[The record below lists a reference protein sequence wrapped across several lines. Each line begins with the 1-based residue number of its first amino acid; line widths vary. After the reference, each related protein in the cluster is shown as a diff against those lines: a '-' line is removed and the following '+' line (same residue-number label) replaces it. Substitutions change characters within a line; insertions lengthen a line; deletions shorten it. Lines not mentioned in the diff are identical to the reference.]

1 MKRLKR
7 VAALLMAAVLTSG
20 ILAGCGEKPEEPPV
34 VTTEVPERLTVCL
47 GGALT
52 SLDPIRTTKTQDMT
66 VLCHLYE
73 NLLIPAVDENGAVTP
88 APGIAESWESKK
100 NADGSVTY
108 TFRLRSAK
116 WSDGTSVLA
125 RDFEY
130 AWKRLADPV
139 TASPNARLLSIVK
152 GFDEVQA
159 GADIDTLQVKALGPS
174 EFSVTITGSFDWFLR
189 EVCTAAATMPLQ
201 ETVVQEL
208 KAAAIAKNQ
217 ADAANGLPMTATWCS
232 DYTKLVTNGPYH
244 VESYDDASVTL
255 VSSDFY
261 WNEADRPAR
270 IRVVFNETAE
280 AGWALHS
287 AGVVDVLADVPA
299 ARLKEL
305 AQDAAWS
312 PLPTLTTTLL
322 LFNNNAA
329 PLDDPLV
336 RSALHLSVSRA
347 ALGSAV
353 GAALIPATGFVPF
366 GVSDPEDV
374 DFRTHGGALIPSGPD
389 EETAAL
395 ATAGDQ
401 LLQAGYDEITPLPAL
416 ELLYTDTER
425 HAATAR
431 ALAEQWMN
439 RLNITVTPVAVTA
452 EELNTALEV
461 GTFSLALTDFTG
473 YINDAQ
479 GFMDAWT
486 TDSQTNTV
494 GYSNTAY
501 DTLLA
506 VIGSAGSD
514 QARRGCLHDAEDL
527 LFRAVPFSPLY
538 FVGTD
543 YAVSDRLDGVIR
555 SNRGVFR
562 FTGVF
567 RHLS

>member
-1 MKRLKR
+1 M
-7 VAALLMAAVLTSG
+7 
-20 ILAGCGEKPEEPPV
+20 
-34 VTTEVPERLTVCL
+34 
-47 GGALT
+47 
-52 SLDPIRTTKTQDMT
+52 
-66 VLCHLYE
+66 
-73 NLLIPAVDENGAVTP
+73 
-88 APGIAESWESKK
+88 
-100 NADGSVTY
+100 
-108 TFRLRSAK
+108 
-116 WSDGTSVLA
+116 
-125 RDFEY
+125 
-130 AWKRLADPV
+130 
-139 TASPNARLLSIVK
+139 
-152 GFDEVQA
+152 
-159 GADIDTLQVKALGPS
+159 
-174 EFSVTITGSFDWFLR
+174 
-189 EVCTAAATMPLQ
+189 
-201 ETVVQEL
+201 
-208 KAAAIAKNQ
+208 
-217 ADAANGLPMTATWCS
+217 
-232 DYTKLVTNGPYH
+232 
-244 VESYDDASVTL
+244 
-255 VSSDFY
+255 
-261 WNEADRPAR
+261 
-270 IRVVFNETAE
+270 
-280 AGWALHS
+280 
-287 AGVVDVLADVPA
+287 
-299 ARLKEL
+299 
-305 AQDAAWS
+305 
-312 PLPTLTTTLL
+312 
-322 LFNNNAA
+322 
-329 PLDDPLV
+329 
-336 RSALHLSVSRA
+336 
-347 ALGSAV
+347 
-353 GAALIPATGFVPF
+353 PF

-374 DFRTHGGALIPSGPD
+374 DFRTHGGALIPNGPD

-395 ATAGDQ
+395 AAAGNQ

-452 EELNTALEV
+452 EELNTALEA

-543 YAVSDRLDGVIR
+543 YAVSDRLDGIIR